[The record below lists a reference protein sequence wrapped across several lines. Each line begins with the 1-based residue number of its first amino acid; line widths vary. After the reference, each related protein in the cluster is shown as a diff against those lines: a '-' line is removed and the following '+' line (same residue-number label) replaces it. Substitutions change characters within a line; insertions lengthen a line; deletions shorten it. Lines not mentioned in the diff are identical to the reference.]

1 MMDSN
6 VRFDPIVASQNLADG
21 FVDYITTT
29 FHIADPVYKAG
40 LKQELQK
47 KDFLTKGPY
56 LDMNGSFRT
65 GRSLRQLMDEGLVS
79 PGFATLEPVAEKE
92 RELKLDRPLYLHQ
105 EKALLK
111 AKAGNSLIVT
121 TGTGSGKTECFLL
134 PILQSLLEEERQ
146 GTLTPGVLAILIY
159 PMNALA
165 NDQIKRM
172 RQILKNHPGITFGIY
187 TGNTEQDGAKARG
200 VFRKNYGQDARILP
214 NELLSRD
221 TMRKTPPHILITNYS
236 MLGYM
241 LLRPKDD
248 KVFSSA
254 KLQYI
259 VLDEAHVYKGTTGME
274 TAMLIRRLCAR
285 IHPDNKVQFILT
297 SATLGGKEADREIV
311 AFGHQLCGA
320 EFMPQNIIRSE
331 EANPEMNAMQD
342 YPLELFSALA
352 DEGKQ
357 VSEILKTYSIPD
369 PAPEGDDGEKLYEF
383 LLTSRLFSKLRAA
396 SDKPMELA
404 ALSRD
409 LELSRQQLLDFL
421 AVCTRAEKGKTALLK
436 ARIHF
441 FVRALEGAYMTLG
454 TNKTLILN
462 RQEKSADGKAVFEA
476 ALCQDCGRLALVGR
490 EEDGY
495 LCQVARKTDSDP
507 KECEYYLLW
516 ENAEEEIVFDDE
528 DSDPIEDSEEMDFVV
543 CANCG
548 KISGKGDLRF
558 GNVCDCEKP
567 EYIPVRKVDRTKEK
581 KIARCPACGTG
592 TFRAFYLGSE
602 AATAVLGTE
611 LFEQLPSRKVIS
623 VERNAAPTGISRFGF
638 ALPKAAVQTQEKT
651 PQFLCFSDSRSEAAY
666 FAVYM
671 ERSYRRFLR
680 NRGIWMVAKEMEK
693 EGVYSLSVPAFA
705 DRLVRIF
712 DVNRTFDHWSMNQ
725 DHLDRDSLHQESVAN
740 AWVGILSEMVS
751 SRHDTSLTAVGLL
764 HFEYAGEKFEELK
777 EQIIEALPASLSK
790 NDRESLLQQLILD
803 GVYSGA
809 VNCGEKHKLSDEER
823 ETIFFTAAEQ
833 YLVEQTTASS
843 ERYTYGWCARE
854 RNEEKY
860 YVNARLRRLTV
871 ATGWS
876 EKDTNEFLRE
886 LWSVINCK
894 GKTKFAFDVGDFRV
908 CLNSGTGSKTWR
920 CKKCGSVT
928 PYTVENC
935 CAVLKCGGELEVV
948 SPEEL
953 QKDNHYVNRYS
964 GENMKLLQ
972 MREHTAQLSRDCQT
986 QYQQAFVEGK
996 LNALSCSTT
1005 FEMGVDVGGLET
1017 VYMRD
1022 VPPGPAN
1029 YVQRAGR
1036 AGRSAHTAAYVL
1048 TYAKLSSHDFTFYN
1062 EPTKVISGKIQ
1073 APVFAL
1079 QNEKVLRR
1087 HIFAV
1092 AMAEFLASYEEVYAG
1107 DDQYYFLND
1116 GGYEKLKAFLETITP
1131 RLQCLLKQSVP
1142 EDMHQ
1147 ILGVTDG
1154 SWRKQLI
1161 GEEGV
1166 LEQAVQEYRNE
1177 LAELE
1182 KARKKADKE
1191 QNLAESAGLAQQ
1203 IRRFR
1208 ASPEDRAGKKSLV
1221 EFLTRSNVL
1230 PKYGFPV
1237 DTVELSMGT
1246 RSSRDGNGLQLSR
1259 DLQMAVAEY
1268 APGAQVIA
1276 DGKMYTSRYIRKE
1289 YSKDSSKGSWE
1300 YGYFATCSNC
1310 GENNFN
1316 NNQLTWKNGA
1326 NCVSCGEKIGRKYW
1340 HKTIE
1345 PRLGFIVA
1353 EADGKPVPTHRPERD
1368 YKTDD
1373 YYVGAGD
1380 STVLL
1385 SKEFKI
1391 GAECVRLQASK
1402 NDSLA
1407 VVGLGEHIVCPYCG
1421 YATDDG
1427 ASVLPEGHKNS
1438 RGYLCAYRS
1447 EGKAPV
1453 VYRLSHIFKTDVA
1466 AITFWT
1472 ADATDYGTMVSV
1484 LYAILEGLSKELDI
1498 ERTDIKGC
1506 LHRVKWAGSGLPIYS
1521 LILYDA
1527 VAGGAGHV
1535 RRIVTEG
1542 GEVFEQVLRRA
1553 FRIVNECRC
1562 EPSCYSCIRNY
1573 YNQKIHDQLDRRK
1586 AAEFLK
1592 KWLGHCE
1599 TVAEEVETAEV
1610 APVVDISGGESAENY
1625 RSWKQLFESNCF
1637 GEDCAALDKADV
1649 ERKGWLVMPDM
1660 TLDEQQLSPY
1670 LVSADHKTALF
1681 DELDSEI
1688 AAKLAEQGWTV
1699 QDMEEGIAHLA
1710 GLVLEGV

>member
-1 MMDSN
+1 MDPN
-6 VRFDPIVASQNLADG
+6 VRFDPIIASQNLADG

-40 LKQELQK
+40 LKRELQK

-111 AKAGNSLIVT
+111 AEAGNSLIVT

-146 GTLTPGVLAILIY
+146 GTLTPGVRAILIY

-187 TGNTEQDGAKARG
+187 TGNTEQDEAKARG

-236 MLGYM
+236 MLEYM

-254 KLQYI
+254 KLRYI

-274 TAMLIRRLCAR
+274 TAMLMRRLCAR

-320 EFMPQNIIRSE
+320 EFLPQNIIRSE

-357 VSEILKTYSIPD
+357 VSEILKMYSIPD
-369 PAPEGDDGEKLYEF
+369 PAPEGDDGEKLYEL

-409 LELSRQQLLDFL
+409 LGLSRQQLLDFL

-441 FVRALEGAYMTLG
+441 FVRALEGAYVTLG
-454 TNKTLILN
+454 TNKTLMLN
-462 RQEKSADGKAVFEA
+462 RREKSANGKTVFEA
-476 ALCQDCGRLALVGR
+476 AICQDCGRLALVGR

-495 LCQVARKTDSDP
+495 LRQVARKTDSDP

-516 ENAEEEIVFDDE
+516 ENSEEEIVFDDE

-548 KISGKGDLRF
+548 KIAGKGDLRF
-558 GNVCDCEKP
+558 GSICDCEKP
-567 EYIPVRKVDRTKEK
+567 EYIPVRQVDRTKEK

-623 VERNAAPTGISRFGF
+623 VEKNAAPAGTSRFGF
-638 ALPKAAVQTQEKT
+638 AVPKPVVQSQEKT

-671 ERSYRRFLR
+671 ERSYKRFLR
-680 NRGIWMVAKEMEK
+680 NRGIWMVTKEMEK
-693 EGVYSLSVPAFA
+693 EGIYSLSVPAFA

-712 DVNRTFDHWSMNQ
+712 DANKTFDHWSMNQ

-777 EQIIEALPASLSK
+777 EQIIEALPDSLSK

-876 EKDTNEFLRE
+876 EKDANEFLRE

-908 CLNSGTGSKTWR
+908 CLNSGTESKTWR

-928 PYTVENC
+928 PYAVENR
-935 CAVLKCGGELEVV
+935 CAVLKCGGELETVA
-948 SPEEL
+948 PEEL

-1073 APVFAL
+1073 APVFTL

-1131 RLQCLLKQSVP
+1131 RLQRLLNQSVP

-1154 SWRKQLI
+1154 SWREQLI

-1427 ASVLPEGHKNS
+1427 APALPEGHRNS
-1438 RGYLCAYRS
+1438 RGYVCAYRS
-1447 EGKAPV
+1447 EGKEPV
-1453 VYRLSHIFKTDVA
+1453 AYRLSHVFKTDVA

-1506 LHRVKWAGSGLPIYS
+1506 LHRVKWDGSGLPIYS

-1535 RRIVTEG
+1535 RRIVTEE
-1542 GEVFEQVLRRA
+1542 GEVFEQVLHRA
-1553 FRIVNECRC
+1553 FRIVNECKC

-1599 TVAEEVETAEV
+1599 AVAEEAETAEFTPV
-1610 APVVDISGGESAENY
+1610 AVVISGGEPAENY

-1637 GEDCAALDKADV
+1637 EEDCAALDKADV
-1649 ERKGWLVMPDM
+1649 ERRGWLVMPDM

-1670 LVSADHKTALF
+1670 LVSAEHKTALF
-1681 DELDSEI
+1681 DELDTETTV
-1688 AAKLAEQGWTV
+1688 KLTEQGWTV
-1699 QDMEEGIAHLA
+1699 QNMEEGIARLA